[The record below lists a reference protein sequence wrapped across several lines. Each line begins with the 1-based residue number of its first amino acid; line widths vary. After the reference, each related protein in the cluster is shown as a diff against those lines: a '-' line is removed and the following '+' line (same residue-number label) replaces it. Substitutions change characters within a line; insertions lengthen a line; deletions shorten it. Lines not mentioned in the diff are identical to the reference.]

1 MNTGFLNILHLT
13 IELMKKMESNEN
25 IHQLI
30 IRLFSDE
37 ADAAEKRTISD
48 WLSQSAENTKLYNDL
63 KEIWLSAG
71 VRSNADQYHLED
83 AIREFREK
91 IAEPKLQ
98 QKTNLSLITFL
109 KYAAIVV
116 LFLGL
121 PISYYLGTQKSTAQ
135 QSMTTITCAF
145 GDKSTITLPDST
157 KVWLNSGSKL
167 TFNSDFKREGRKV
180 ILEGEAYFSVTK
192 DKKNPFRVKTTGVDI
207 EVLGTEFNLK
217 AYPDDEL
224 VSTTLVEGSLQISSN
239 NQKTTIKPNQK
250 QVFDK
255 KTGKMTLKEL
265 TDTSNDTDW
274 KDGRLIFR
282 NESLE
287 ELKPKL
293 ERWFDVDIV
302 FADENVKHR
311 RFTGVLERESILE
324 VVSYFDLSN
333 HIACKIQGNKV
344 IIKSKNK

>member
-1 MNTGFLNILHLT
+1 
-13 IELMKKMESNEN
+13 MEFNEN
-25 IHQLI
+25 IHLLI
-30 IRLFSDE
+30 VRLFSGE
-37 ADAAEKRTISD
+37 ADAAEKKAISD
-48 WLSQSAENTKLYNDL
+48 WISQSAENTKLYNDL

-71 VRSNADQYHLED
+71 VGNNADQYHLED

-91 IAEPKLQ
+91 INEPKLQ
-98 QKTNLSLITFL
+98 QKNNFSLNTFL
-109 KYAAIVV
+109 KYAAIVI

-121 PISYYLGTQKSTAQ
+121 PISYYFGTQKGTAQ

-145 GDKSTITLPDST
+145 GDKSTIVLPDSS

-167 TFNSDFKREGRKV
+167 IFNSDFKQEGRKV
-180 ILEGEAYFSVTK
+180 ILEGEAYFSVSK
-192 DKKNPFRVKTTGVDI
+192 DKKNPFRVETKGIDI

-217 AYPDDEL
+217 AYPDDNL
-224 VSTTLVEGSLQISSN
+224 VSTTLVKGSLRICSN
-239 NQKTTIKPNQK
+239 NQNTTIKPNQK
-250 QVFDK
+250 LLFDK
-255 KTGKMTLKEL
+255 QTSKMTLKQL

-302 FADENVKHR
+302 FEDEKVKHR

-333 HIACKIQGNKV
+333 HITCRIHGNKV
-344 IIKSKNK
+344 IIKSKNN

>member
-1 MNTGFLNILHLT
+1 
-13 IELMKKMESNEN
+13 MESNEN
-25 IHQLI
+25 IHLLI
-30 IRLFSDE
+30 LRLFSGE
-37 ADAAEKRTISD
+37 TDATEKNTISD
-48 WLSQSAENTKLYNDL
+48 WLSQSAENTKLYYDL

-71 VRSNADQYHLED
+71 VQVNADHYHLED
-83 AIREFREK
+83 AIRKFREK
-91 IAEPKLQ
+91 INGPKVQ
-98 QKTNLSLITFL
+98 QKNNFSLIIFL
-109 KYAAIVV
+109 KYAAIVI

-121 PISYYLGTQKSTAQ
+121 PISYYFGTQNSTAQ

-145 GDKSTITLPDST
+145 GDKSTVTLPDSS

-180 ILEGEAYFSVTK
+180 ILEGEAYFSVSK
-192 DKKNPFRVKTTGVDI
+192 DKKNPFRVKTTGIDI

-217 AYPDDEL
+217 AYPDDKL

-239 NQKTTIKPNQK
+239 HQNTIIKPNQK
-250 QVFDK
+250 LVFDK
-255 KTGKMTLKEL
+255 KTGTMKLKEL
-265 TDTSNDTDW
+265 ADTSNDTDW
-274 KDGRLIFR
+274 KEGRLIFR

-302 FADENVKHR
+302 FDDEIVKRR

-333 HIACKIQGNKV
+333 HITCKIQGNKV